1 MQVRP
6 ATADDVAKL
15 LPLMRGYCDFYEADP
30 PDSDLEAMA
39 RALVV
44 ARDAEGMLFVA
55 EDDAGEIAGFAALG
69 WKWSSL
75 RGARI
80 AILEDLFVAPESR
93 GAGLATMLISASA
106 DRARELGAPALEWVT
121 ATDNERAQRAYARA
135 GGEGAKWLVYELD
148 LEHRS
153 E

>member
-6 ATADDVAKL
+6 ATADDVAAL

-30 PDSDLEAMA
+30 PDSGLEAMA
-39 RALVV
+39 RALI
-44 ARDAEGMLFVA
+44 AAPDAEGMLLVA
-55 EDDAGEIAGFAALG
+55 EDDAGEVAGFAALG

-80 AILEDLFVAPESR
+80 AVLEDLFVAPDSR
-93 GAGLATMLISASA
+93 GGGLATMLISAGGI
-106 DRARELGAPALEWVT
+106 RARELGAPALEWVT

-135 GGEGAKWLVYELD
+135 GGKGAEWLVYELE
-148 LEHRS
+148 LERPS